1 MSEWDVMIAELV
13 AGFEVMIDTDPDV
26 IDPTL
31 EVAAKSELNIEVANE
46 ELVDVELDDVE
57 LDDVELE
64 TEGTELEN
72 NAGVELITEL
82 TTETA
87 KLDAAEEL
95 GLS

>member
-1 MSEWDVMIAELV
+1 MIAGLV
-13 AGFEVMIDTDPDV
+13 AEFEVIIDADTDAV
-26 IDPTL
+26 DPAL
-31 EVAAKSELNIEVANE
+31 EVAAKSELSIEVANE
-46 ELVDVELDDVE
+46 ELVDVE

-72 NAGVELITEL
+72 NAGVELVTEL

-95 GLS
+95 GLG